1 MFYQNTEEK
10 NREGRKASVWG
21 VEIFSAY
28 LSVDGRA
35 KEVNKRTMGHIEI
48 SSFSAFDERR
58 SVPRDVEKGA
68 YTYKHISAQKDYKG
82 KNVSKFIDV
91 ICVQV
96 ICEYM

>member
-21 VEIFSAY
+21 VEIFSAN

-68 YTYKHISAQKDYKG
+68 YIYTYIRPKR
-82 KNVSKFIDV
+82 
-91 ICVQV
+91 
-96 ICEYM
+96 